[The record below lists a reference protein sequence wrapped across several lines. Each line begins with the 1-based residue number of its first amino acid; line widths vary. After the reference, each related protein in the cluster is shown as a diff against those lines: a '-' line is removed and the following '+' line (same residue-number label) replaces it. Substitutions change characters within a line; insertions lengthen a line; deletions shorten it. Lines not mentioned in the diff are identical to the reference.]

1 MATSRTTPPTGAS
14 TPSPST
20 PAPAR
25 KPMGYRWLWV
35 LVGLAVVVSILLVYA
50 ENRVYEPATPFLG
63 GIGDHVHAF
72 ALDPQHDNHIYV
84 GTHYGF
90 FRTTDGGANWAR
102 LNGQGGISAALVA
115 TSLSI
120 SPIDSKTVYVTGY
133 ELGSGTASG
142 VFVTHDDGAH
152 WSSLPTG
159 GTGPSGGTGHLPDP
173 RL

>member
-1 MATSRTTPPTGAS
+1 MTTSRTTPPAGAS
-14 TPSPST
+14 TPPPS
-20 PAPAR
+20 APAR

-35 LVGLAVVVSILLVYA
+35 LVGLAIVVSILLVYA

-72 ALDPQHDNHIYV
+72 ALDPLHDNHIYV

-120 SPIDSKTVYVTGY
+120 SPI
-133 ELGSGTASG
+133 
-142 VFVTHDDGAH
+142 
-152 WSSLPTG
+152 
-159 GTGPSGGTGHLPDP
+159 
-173 RL
+173 